1 MANAEKFRLISEMA
15 KSLLEFCS
23 IHLPRFLFFR
33 GGIGKKHLK
42 SNTQAKLLVTSIM
55 VKKQKDEDKFRSA
68 LKNFDYHSSR
78 FFSFLFLSAYIVAV
92 AIFCVEYKI
101 IPGPEFL
108 VLGILIYCTYN
119 DRTWRTLK
127 DWLPFVTVFVSYEVM
142 YSFIGTVSQYSL
154 NTGPYNLDVQLFGRV
169 PSLIL
174 QETIK
179 MPILNY
185 VGAFFYG
192 IYFFVPT
199 VFAYVVWK
207 KSPKNYWKY
216 TVAFGVLTYSAL
228 ITFLFYPVAPPWIA
242 VPDVTRILIGSV
254 DSSLGLPVYRT
265 LFDFLSPN
273 AYAAFPSMHSAL
285 PWLVFLFSF
294 KIWRWKSLP
303 VLSIPVGTWFSAVYL
318 GEHYFT
324 DVIGGIAYATIAFIA
339 VEKLLPLLSSRIGFL
354 KKHVPN

>member
-1 MANAEKFRLISEMA
+1 M
-15 KSLLEFCS
+15 
-23 IHLPRFLFFR
+23 
-33 GGIGKKHLK
+33 
-42 SNTQAKLLVTSIM
+42 
-55 VKKQKDEDKFRSA
+55 
-68 LKNFDYHSSR
+68 
-78 FFSFLFLSAYIVAV
+78 AV

-154 NTGPYNLDVQLFGRV
+154 NTGPYNLDMQLFGRV

-185 VGAFFYG
+185 MGAFFYG